1 MKNLF
6 PAFCLALIISFTSC
20 ITIEE
25 SYTFK
30 SNGAGTMKYTI
41 DMSEMSSLLA
51 MAEEEEGG
59 NPMGQDMSF
68 VEIADKLKEIPGISV
83 AEAIEDKENYLY
95 GLSFKFQ
102 DLNALN
108 RALNKILIDDP
119 SADIHTFFTE
129 KDGVMTRTHL
139 MTKDMN
145 TSDLLG
151 EDESSEYAMQI
162 MESMSY
168 KLKFEFKKPVKAIY
182 SSASAELGGKKNR
195 EVVIQANFKELSE
208 DIQTLSTSIVLK

>member
-1 MKNLF
+1 MKKSF
-6 PAFCLALIISFTSC
+6 AALCIALVVSFSSC

-30 SNGAGTMKYTI
+30 SNGSGSMKYTI

-51 MAEEEEGG
+51 MAAEEEGA

-68 VEIADKLKEIPGISV
+68 VEIADRLNEIEGISG
-83 AEAIEDKENYLY
+83 ATAIENKEKYLY
-95 GLSFKFQ
+95 GLNFKFQ
-102 DLNALN
+102 NLNALN

-119 SADIHTFFTE
+119 QAEIHTFFKET
-129 KDGVMTRTHL
+129 DGVITRTHL

-162 MESMSY
+162 MESMAY
-168 KLKFEFKKPVKAIY
+168 RLKFEFKKPVKAIY
-182 SSASAELGGKKNR
+182 SSASAKIGGNKNR

>member
-1 MKNLF
+1 MKKIF
-6 PAFCLALIISFTSC
+6 PAVCLALIISLASC

-30 SNGAGTMKYTI
+30 SNGSGTMKYTI

-51 MAEEEEGG
+51 MAEEEEGA
-59 NPMGQDMSF
+59 NPMGQDLSF
-68 VEIADKLKEIPGISV
+68 VDIADKLNDIQGISG
-83 AEAIEDKENYLY
+83 AEAIEDKEKYLY
-95 GLSFKFQ
+95 GLNFKFE

-119 SADIHTFFTE
+119 KAEIHTFFKVT
-129 KDGVMTRTHL
+129 DGVITRTHL

-151 EDESSEYAMQI
+151 DDESSEYAMQI
-162 MESMSY
+162 MESMTY
-168 KLKFEFKKPVKAIY
+168 RLKFAFKKPVKAIY
-182 SSASAELGGKKNR
+182 SSASAEMGGKKNR

>member
-1 MKNLF
+1 MKKLF
-6 PAFCLALIISFTSC
+6 PALCIALIVSFTSC

-30 SNGAGTMKYTI
+30 SNGSGSMKYTI

-51 MAEEEEGG
+51 MAEEEEGA
-59 NPMGQDMSF
+59 NPMGQDLSF
-68 VEIADKLKEIPGISV
+68 VEIAEKLNEIQGISG

-95 GLSFKFQ
+95 GLNFKFA

-108 RALNKILIDDP
+108 RALNKILIDDTE
-119 SADIHTFFTE
+119 ADIHTFFKET
-129 KDGVMTRTHL
+129 DGVITRTHL

-151 EDESSEYAMQI
+151 DDESSEYAMQI

-168 KLKFEFKKPVKAIY
+168 RLKFEFKKPVKAIY
-182 SSASAELGGKKNR
+182 SSASAEIGGKKNR
-195 EVVIQANFKELSE
+195 EVVIKANFKELSE